1 MVRLALGVKFLTV
14 LFLVTATSLK
24 LEDDV
29 VVVVEVEKAHRDS
42 SVTLRL
48 FVSGLIRQK
57 GKKQII

>member
-1 MVRLALGVKFLTV
+1 MKFLTV